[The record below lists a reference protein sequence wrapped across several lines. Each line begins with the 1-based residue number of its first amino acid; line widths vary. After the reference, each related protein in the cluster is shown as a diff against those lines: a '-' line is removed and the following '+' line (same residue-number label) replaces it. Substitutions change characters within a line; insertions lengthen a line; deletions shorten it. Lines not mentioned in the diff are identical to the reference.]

1 MYSHL
6 SPSLFFS
13 FIVLFH
19 VLPYDAFIQ
28 QDACEGVVPS
38 NGRRL
43 AAAKNKSLPI
53 AALIPISSERTGKSE
68 TEAFCYAVRDINDDD
83 NILADH
89 RIVPLIYDTKGDPWT
104 GLQSAIDA
112 ISNGTVAIVGPGLS
126 SVATTV
132 SPLATRTHIPF
143 VTPTAPAVALALHDV
158 HQFVLQ
164 LSPSDK
170 LLSRAVV
177 QLVKH
182 FKWQHVGIIRSSVYY
197 GRNRFGNI
205 YTVASEN
212 GIKIVHVAEI
222 PSSSVA
228 DGKQLDISRVTQE
241 IKQLKYLQARI
252 IVVDVLDRD
261 LEDVF
266 RVADKEGMIGEG
278 YVWIVSSES
287 LAKVS
292 NPKME
297 GTLGVST
304 APPEKAKEWQ
314 KKHNITSEVN
324 VYQLYT
330 YDAVWLLARALDT
343 FIRNGGSP
351 ETVALQD
358 DVEDL
363 DLPKL
368 RMLKNGTSLVEF
380 IRRVS
385 FDGFSGE
392 IKYNPS
398 GETTKT
404 LDIVN
409 IQANGSLE
417 TVGKWNSNDG
427 IDMDETNP
435 VVWSSGSKTVPL
447 DRTSSLEQTVYAMV
461 MVTEPFVF
469 YKDSVAANARFSGY
483 LIDVLEQL
491 QNDLGFEYHLEK
503 WNGTHDE
510 LVMYIAASNNP
521 YTVAIAD
528 VIITSDRWKV
538 VDFTTSLHLVSLAM
552 LLKAPE
558 VASTS
563 GIWGFLAP
571 FHYSVWL
578 LLLFFFIFSAIVLR
592 ITEAYR
598 IPHQSLGMGECLWM
612 SFSVFFGTHKDDNVT
627 SMFGRGWLIV
637 TLMTLMIINA
647 AYTAVLTTF
656 LLSKEIKL
664 SVTEVQDLL
673 DEQIGTIRG
682 TQTTTY
688 LRNIEGLLH
697 LQEMNYDE
705 AVESVV
711 NGSVK
716 AFISSR
722 VALQYLA
729 KDNCD
734 IYVPS
739 TDYDIHQENIALVVQ
754 KGSVL
759 TPAINTKIQ
768 EMWDSNYLSQ
778 LYKRHSV
785 WTSRCDDF
793 ATITDVD
800 TIDLNEVGGIFIV
813 LLGVTIFAVGGQMV
827 KRAGWIP
834 GTKQWRQRDRDKANT
849 QEGQSEIHELAY
861 TQDGQ

>member
-612 SFSVFFGTHKDDNVT
+612 SFSVFFGQCVHVN
-627 SMFGRGWLIV
+627 LQ
-637 TLMTLMIINA
+637 TL
-647 AYTAVLTTF
+647 
-656 LLSKEIKL
+656 
-664 SVTEVQDLL
+664 
-673 DEQIGTIRG
+673 
-682 TQTTTY
+682 Y
-688 LRNIEGLLH
+688 LFQR
-697 LQEMNYDE
+697 
-705 AVESVV
+705 
-711 NGSVK
+711 
-716 AFISSR
+716 
-722 VALQYLA
+722 YL
-729 KDNCD
+729 CR
-734 IYVPS
+734 Y
-739 TDYDIHQENIALVVQ
+739 
-754 KGSVL
+754 
-759 TPAINTKIQ
+759 
-768 EMWDSNYLSQ
+768 SQ
-778 LYKRHSV
+778 R
-785 WTSRCDDF
+785 
-793 ATITDVD
+793 
-800 TIDLNEVGGIFIV
+800 
-813 LLGVTIFAVGGQMV
+813 
-827 KRAGWIP
+827 
-834 GTKQWRQRDRDKANT
+834 
-849 QEGQSEIHELAY
+849 
-861 TQDGQ
+861 